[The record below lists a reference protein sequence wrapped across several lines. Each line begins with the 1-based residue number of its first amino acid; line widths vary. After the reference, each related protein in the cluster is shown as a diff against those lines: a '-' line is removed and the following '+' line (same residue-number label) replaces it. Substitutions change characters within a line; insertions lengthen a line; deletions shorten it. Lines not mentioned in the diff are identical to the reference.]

1 MRTYLNRDLMTGALI
16 FGLGLAATLYAQSN
30 YQLGTFRTPGP
41 GLFPTLVSSLLT
53 LVGVGLL
60 LQALLAPVPENLP
73 QFETRP
79 FVLVMVAVAAFAVI
93 FPYLGYAVAVF
104 ALSLISSFA
113 DDQMKLTR
121 KLVLAAVVTGIAV
134 LLFRGILGV
143 RLPVFGMGGF

>member
-1 MRTYLNRDLMTGALI
+1 MRSYLNRDLMTGALI
-16 FGLGLAATLYAQSN
+16 FGLGLAATLYAQSS

-60 LQALLAPVPENLP
+60 LQALLAPVPETLP

-93 FPYLGYAVAVF
+93 FPYLGYALAVF

-121 KLVLAAVVTGIAV
+121 KMVLAAVVTGIAV

>member
-1 MRTYLNRDLMTGALI
+1 MRSYLNRDLMTGALI

-104 ALSLISSFA
+104 ALSLIASFA
-113 DDQMKLTR
+113 DDQMKLTH
-121 KLVLAAVVTGIAV
+121 KLGLAAVVTGIAV

>member
-1 MRTYLNRDLMTGALI
+1 MRSYLNRDLMTGALI